1 MRLSTRKSALFTVLL
16 VKTIPIAVATAK
28 TESKTNVY
36 ISITKLLFVCQ
47 TRYPNLKMPSSPTPF
62 FFLLPHRE
70 NKNGYFLYRMDS
82 LGVVVYYNLYF
93 FYPFSVCNFK
103 DISVLHH
110 VVQANQRS
118 WLIQSGKYGGSDLVT
133 FAASSLNG

>member
-28 TESKTNVY
+28 TESKSNVY

-47 TRYPNLKMPSSPTPF
+47 TRYPNLKMPSSSTPF
-62 FFLLPHRE
+62 FFLLPHRD
-70 NKNGYFLYRMDS
+70 NKNGYFLYRMVS
-82 LGVVVYYNLYF
+82 SVVVVYYNLYF

-103 DISVLHH
+103 DISVY
-110 VVQANQRS
+110 
-118 WLIQSGKYGGSDLVT
+118 IM
-133 FAASSLNG
+133 

>member
-28 TESKTNVY
+28 TESNTNVY

-47 TRYPNLKMPSSPTPF
+47 TRYPNLKMPSSPTTF

-70 NKNGYFLYRMDS
+70 NKNRYFLYRMDS
-82 LGVVVYYNLYF
+82 SGVVVYYHLYF

-103 DISVLHH
+103 DISVY
-110 VVQANQRS
+110 
-118 WLIQSGKYGGSDLVT
+118 IM
-133 FAASSLNG
+133 

>member
-1 MRLSTRKSALFTVLL
+1 
-16 VKTIPIAVATAK
+16 
-28 TESKTNVY
+28 
-36 ISITKLLFVCQ
+36 
-47 TRYPNLKMPSSPTPF
+47 MPSSPTPF

-93 FYPFSVCNFK
+93 FYPLSGCNFK

-118 WLIQSGKYGGSDLVT
+118 WLIQSGNHGG
-133 FAASSLNG
+133 FALFTSELSTLNGRITSRLRLFQFRMTGSSFEY

>member
-16 VKTIPIAVATAK
+16 VMTIPIAVATAK
-28 TESKTNVY
+28 TESNTKVY

-47 TRYPNLKMPSSPTPF
+47 TWYPNLKMPSSPTPF
-62 FFLLPHRE
+62 FFLLHHLE

-82 LGVVVYYNLYF
+82 SGVVVYYNLYF

-103 DISVLHH
+103 DISVY
-110 VVQANQRS
+110 
-118 WLIQSGKYGGSDLVT
+118 IM
-133 FAASSLNG
+133 

>member
-70 NKNGYFLYRMDS
+70 NKNGYFLYRMESSGGFSCD
-82 LGVVVYYNLYF
+82 YIYF
-93 FYPFSVCNFK
+93 ILLCVFC
-103 DISVLHH
+103 
-110 VVQANQRS
+110 
-118 WLIQSGKYGGSDLVT
+118 
-133 FAASSLNG
+133 